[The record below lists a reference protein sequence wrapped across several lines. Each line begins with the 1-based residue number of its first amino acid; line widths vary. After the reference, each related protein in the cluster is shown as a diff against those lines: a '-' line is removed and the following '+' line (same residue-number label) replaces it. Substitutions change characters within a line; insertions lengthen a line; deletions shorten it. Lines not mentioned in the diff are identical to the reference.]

1 MKVKKLIISGFG
13 PYAERQELD
22 FEENLKDKNMF
33 VICGNTG
40 AGKTTIFDAINFALY
55 GEANGSDREG
65 KSLRSHFAD
74 SKTPTEV
81 ELWFSLR
88 GKDYYVKRSPSYLR
102 PKQRGEGF
110 VESKPMA
117 EIRISKD
124 KTITGFKE
132 VTREVENILGITTEQ
147 FKQLVMIPQGEFKK
161 LLNAKSDEKE
171 EIFRKIFGTEVF
183 ERIQREIRE
192 EAKALKNSIERVQR
206 DRLNKIRSFICGEED
221 DELFRI
227 INADNINID
236 TIMESFK
243 KAIERDIHSQK
254 VLEENIEKTT
264 QNIKKFQKEINLG
277 EAINSKFDK
286 LENVKKELDKLEG
299 KIEEYKSKK
308 NQLDRAKKAIT
319 VRNFEEKYEEKNEE
333 LKNLK
338 SRLEELEKNLE
349 LYTKSYEKAKQE
361 FVKQQSRE
369 EEKNK
374 IIKNIDEKL
383 KLKEKVSEYEKT
395 KKQVEFFN
403 NKVKAVKERIENI
416 NINILKN
423 EERLK
428 IIDKNLENINLAKDE
443 KRKLEV
449 KKVETFNKLNNLK
462 ELYNSISR
470 WIKYKNKHDEE
481 VKTFEE
487 LDKIFISVK
496 NNYEKLEDIFRKS
509 QAGILALNL
518 EEGTPCPVCG
528 STHHPKL
535 AKIEDNDIREEKVKK
550 EKETLE
556 VWREK
561 RDKCLS
567 RLTEINSSLKIVMEN
582 SIGPLSRELL
592 NIEVCEE
599 DLDKINNEVKNLY
612 RQNKDALIDIE
623 NRIRELDIF
632 INKEK
637 DILEEKNSLY
647 KNAEELRRELQLKNE
662 ELVVEEGKLSAA
674 NSTLTLIKNEFNGEI
689 KTSKELEDMIISLNN
704 KLSLI
709 KKEYENAE
717 KIFNASKSKLDNA
730 KGIEKSTREMKER
743 AESERNEALEM
754 FKRRVLDLGFTD
766 YLDYKHSVLS
776 EEKIEALEE
785 EINKFNSDL
794 LSCRNLYETLLKD
807 VEGLS
812 RIDLSEINE
821 KLKKENEVKANLDK
835 EAKEIFARIKNNKT
849 VLEDCNKHNKSIK
862 EDEEKYKIVGRLSN
876 IINGDNSKKI
886 SFERYVLA
894 SYFERIIDAANL
906 RFNKMTSGRFE
917 LLRKEDMGDKRK
929 GQGLDLEVLDNY
941 TGKARDIGTL
951 SGGES
956 FKASLSMAL
965 GLADVVQANTGG
977 IQLDTMFIDEG
988 FGTLDPESLDNA
1000 IECLMELQN
1009 DGRLVGIIS
1018 HVAELKER
1026 IQTRLEIRTTNK
1038 GSKAEFKV

>member
-1 MKVKKLIISGFG
+1 MKIKKLIISGFG

-40 AGKTTIFDAINFALY
+40 AGKTTIFDAINFVLY
-55 GEANGSDREG
+55 GEASGSDRDG
-65 KSLRSHFAD
+65 KSLRSDFAD
-74 SKTPTEV
+74 HETPTEV

-110 VESKPMA
+110 VESKPAA

-132 VTREVENILGITTEQ
+132 VTREIENILGINTEQ
-147 FKQLVMIPQGEFKK
+147 FKQLVMIPQGEFKR
-161 LLNAKSDEKE
+161 LLSAKSDDKE

-192 EAKALKNSIERVQR
+192 EAKALKNSVERVER
-206 DRLNKIRSFICGEED
+206 DRLNKIRSFICTEED

-236 TIMESFK
+236 TIMEKFK
-243 KAIERDIHSQK
+243 NSIEGDIQSQK
-254 VLEENIEKTT
+254 VLEENIKKITE
-264 QNIKKFQKEINLG
+264 NIKKLQDEITLG
-277 EAINSKFDK
+277 EAINGKFDK
-286 LENVKKELDKLEG
+286 LENIKKDLDELEG
-299 KIEEYKSKK
+299 KVKEYENKK
-308 NQLDRAKKAIT
+308 NQLERAKKAIT
-319 VRNFEEKYEEKNEE
+319 VRSFEEKYEDKNKL
-333 LKNLK
+333 LKNLNLK
-338 SRLEELEKNLE
+338 LDNLEKNLAV
-349 LYTKSYEKAKQE
+349 YTEDYEKAKQE
-361 FVKQQSRE
+361 FIKQQSRE

-374 IIKNIDEKL
+374 IIKDIDEKV

-403 NKVKAVKERIENI
+403 EKVKIVKERIENI
-416 NINILKN
+416 NINTLKN
-423 EERLK
+423 EEKLK
-428 IIDKNLENINLAKDE
+428 IIDKNLENINLDKDK
-443 KRKLEV
+443 KRELDV
-449 KKVETFNKLNNLK
+449 KKVEVSNKLDKLK
-462 ELYNSISR
+462 KLYNSIAR
-470 WIKYKNKHDEE
+470 WIKDKNEYDKE
-481 VKTFEE
+481 VKTFKEFE
-487 LDKIFISVK
+487 KTFLSVK

-518 EEGTPCPVCG
+518 EEGSPCPVCG
-528 STHHPKL
+528 STHHPNL
-535 AKIEDNDIREEKVKK
+535 AKLEDSDVTEEKVKK
-550 EKETLE
+550 EKEALE
-556 VWREK
+556 VFSEK
-561 RDKCLS
+561 RDKYLS
-567 RLTEINSSLKIVMEN
+567 KLTEMNSSLKTAMEN
-582 SIGPLSRELL
+582 SIRSFLRELL
-592 NIEVCEE
+592 NVEVCEE
-599 DLDKINNEVKNLY
+599 DINKINGEVKKIWKD
-612 RQNKDALIDIE
+612 NKDELIDIE
-623 NRIRELDIF
+623 NRIKELSVF

-637 DILEEKNSLY
+637 DIIEEKNSLY
-647 KNAEELRRELQLKNE
+647 KNNEELRKELQIKND

-674 NSTLTLIKNEFNGEI
+674 NSTLTAIRNEFNGEI
-689 KTSKELEDMIISLNN
+689 KTSKELEDMIVSLNK

-717 KIFNASKSKLDNA
+717 ESFNVSKSRLDNA
-730 KGIEKSTREMKER
+730 KGIEKSTKEMMEKTR
-743 AESERNEALEM
+743 SERNEALDI
-754 FKRRVLDLGFTD
+754 FKRRVLDLGFIN

-776 EEKIEALEE
+776 EVKIQDLEE

-794 LSCRNLYETLLKD
+794 LSCRKLYETLSKD

-812 RIDLSEINE
+812 RVDLSQINE
-821 KLKKENEVKANLDK
+821 RLKKENEVKANLDK

-849 VLEDCNKHNKSIK
+849 VLEDCNKYNKRIK

-876 IINGDNSKKI
+876 IINGDNPKKI

-929 GQGLDLEVLDNY
+929 GQGLDLEVFDNY
-941 TGKARDIGTL
+941 TGKARDIKTL

-965 GLADVVQANTGG
+965 GLADVVQAHAGG

-1026 IQTRLEIRTTNK
+1026 IQTRLEVSATSK
-1038 GSKAEFKV
+1038 GSRAEFKI